1 MQITQWAFSDEE
13 AEQFKSMEAGL
24 RHVIVRDASY
34 DDASGKYTLDLKDLQ
49 DGATARLTY
58 SMFKADESGNMIK
71 NGGPRATLIG
81 LGKAILGTKKGIPFP
96 QDIIGG
102 VAVAN
107 VVHREYNG
115 KTYCNVYEFRPDEFD
130 WVVLGS
136 IDDQNFL
143 GKDVPAEEAE

>member
-58 SMFKADESGNMIK
+58 SMFKADDRSHSALTNRNSSLHCSSG
-71 NGGPRATLIG
+71 A
-81 LGKAILGTKKGIPFP
+81 PFSP
-96 QDIIGG
+96 HPTQP
-102 VAVAN
+102 
-107 VVHREYNG
+107 
-115 KTYCNVYEFRPDEFD
+115 TFP
-130 WVVLGS
+130 
-136 IDDQNFL
+136 
-143 GKDVPAEEAE
+143 